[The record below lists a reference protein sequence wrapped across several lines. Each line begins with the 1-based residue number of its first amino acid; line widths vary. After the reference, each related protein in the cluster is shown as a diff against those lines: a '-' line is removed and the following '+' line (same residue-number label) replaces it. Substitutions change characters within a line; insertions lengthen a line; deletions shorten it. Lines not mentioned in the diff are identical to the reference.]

1 MPRVS
6 VLMPAY
12 NAEKYISDAINSVL
26 EQSFTDWE
34 LIIID
39 DCSSDNTGG
48 ICDEFAYVDNRI
60 IVYHMSENLGIS
72 EAKNQAL
79 FKASGEYIAFC
90 DDDDIMEKNTLLDN
104 ISLVNKYNP
113 QIVRWS
119 YKTLTVDE
127 DGNVTSV
134 GETIC
139 DDGIYLNREAI
150 FKNYKNIHTMLSCDW
165 TALYNRHFL
174 REHELVFNKGFKFGG
189 EDTEF
194 NIRSLEYAEKI
205 VMSSTSYYNWYLR
218 KKHSTTAKRNIN
230 FCYSMIEVAKREQR
244 LIQQNCYDGDNIW
257 KEYEIFYKKL
267 ILDYAKNLPDE
278 DKKVIVNIMKNSN
291 WYNFSYFTL

>member
-26 EQSFTDWE
+26 KQSFTDWE

-48 ICDEFAYVDNRI
+48 ICDEFACADNRI

-79 FKASGEYIAFC
+79 YKASGDYIAFC
-90 DDDDIMEKNTLLDN
+90 DDDDIMEKDTLLDN
-104 ISLVNKYNP
+104 ISLVDKYKP

-119 YKTLTVDE
+119 YKTIRVDE
-127 DGNVTSV
+127 GGNITSV
-134 GETIC
+134 GDTIC
-139 DDGIYLNREAI
+139 NDGIYHNREEI

-165 TALYNRHFL
+165 TALYSRHFL
-174 REHELVFNKGFKFGG
+174 KEHGLVFNNSFKFGG

-194 NIRSLEYAEKI
+194 NIRTLEYAEKI
-205 VMSSTSYYNWYLR
+205 VMSSANYYNWYLR

-230 FCYSMIEVAKREQR
+230 FCYSMIEVANREQR
-244 LIQQNCYDGDNIW
+244 LIQQNCFDGDSVW

-267 ILDYAKNLPDE
+267 ILDYARNLSDD
-278 DKKVIVNIMKNSN
+278 DKEIIVNIMKNSN
-291 WYNFSYFTL
+291 WYNIS